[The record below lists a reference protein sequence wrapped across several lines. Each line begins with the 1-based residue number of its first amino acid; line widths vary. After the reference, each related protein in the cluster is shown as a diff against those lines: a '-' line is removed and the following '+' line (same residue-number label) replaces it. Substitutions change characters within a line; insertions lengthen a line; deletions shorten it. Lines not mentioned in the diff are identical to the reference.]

1 MKEVNGN
8 QLSVDSLQSVI
19 AAWKDT
25 PEMHK
30 QINEAFIEKVN
41 ADQAIKAH
49 RDFTEAN
56 IFGFGER
63 SFLWL
68 HKLLVDAMPGQF
80 RFLEIG
86 VFRGAILS
94 LYRLLADREGKDARI
109 YGISPMSSAGGHWE
123 SDYWADVRKHHEALN
138 IPYSCVITQALSTDA
153 SIINLSLSKGN
164 MYDGIDILYVDG
176 GHDYATVLS
185 DLTHFSPLVR
195 PGGYMIVDDA
205 CNDMHMPSGY
215 FHGIAD
221 VTRALLDYK
230 PEQHGYQFLFNVVH
244 NRVYQKG
251 E

>member
-1 MKEVNGN
+1 MEDVMNNELTLDWLKAN
-8 QLSVDSLQSVI
+8 
-19 AAWKDT
+19 WKDT
-25 PEMHK
+25 PDFHK
-30 QINEAFIEKVN
+30 MVNEAFIELVN
-41 ADQAIKAH
+41 ADPALKAH
-49 RDFTEAN
+49 RDFTEFN

-94 LYRLLADREGKDARI
+94 LYRLLADREGKDPLI
-109 YGISPMSSAGGHWE
+109 FGISPMSSAGGHWE
-123 SDYWADVRKHHEALN
+123 SDYWADVLRHHHALD
-138 IPYSCVITQALSTDA
+138 IRPDYHILEALST
-153 SIINLSLSKGN
+153 SPTVIQLTQQLGN
-164 MYDGIDILYVDG
+164 IYQGIDILYIDG

-205 CNDMHMPSGY
+205 CNDMHMPAGY

-230 PEQHGYQFLFNVVH
+230 PEQHGYEFLFNVVH
-244 NRVYQKG
+244 NRVYQKI
-251 E
+251 